1 MKLVERK
8 NKLTDKYGIY
18 LEEITQDDICW
29 SNMEGRPNMNSPF
42 YDPNKKPAHYIT
54 LWFKEYDP
62 NDMAILKAF
71 QDVHVVINGPR
82 SEYDIIMKSKSES
95 QYIKQMQEELMQN
108 KKLADEYKQRRKFT
122 VQFKAYLG
130 TKNVRRTDRQTG
142 EEYYEEVEKPRV
154 MMRTQSGKAR
164 SVAQKNFNLIDS
176 ARIAEMN
183 FKFHLYQ
190 WDERKPD
197 CVPAI
202 DDLYIVTQERD
213 VYEEDDHLEQWEAK
227 ANEKY
232 GVPSRDEEEAPF

>member
-8 NKLTDKYGIY
+8 NKLTDGFGIY
-18 LEEITQDDICW
+18 LEEITQDDICY
-29 SNMEGRPNMNSPF
+29 SNMEGRPNTRSPY

-54 LWFKEYDP
+54 LWFREYVDE
-62 NDMAILKAF
+62 DMEILKAF

-108 KKLADEYKQRRKFT
+108 KKLANELQQRFKYS
-122 VQFKAYLG
+122 VQFKAYPG
-130 TKNVRRTDRQTG
+130 TRNVRRVDRQTG
-142 EEYYEEVEKPRV
+142 VEYYEEVEKPRV
-154 MMRTQSGKAR
+154 MMRTQSGPSI
-164 SVAQKNFNLIDS
+164 SVAQKSFNLIDS

-197 CVPAI
+197 CIPVI
-202 DDLYIVTQERD
+202 DELFIVTQERD
-213 VYEEDDHLEQWEAK
+213 VYEEDDYLERRM
-227 ANEKY
+227 NEKY
-232 GVPSRDEEEAPF
+232 GAPMEAAEEEAPF